1 MKKILFLLA
10 IAAFSGG
17 AVFAQKSAVKDA
29 KRALGSNDL
38 SEARTLIVP
47 ATTNPE
53 TAKDP
58 DTWKI
63 YGDIGNK
70 AFDNERA
77 SSIIGKQHNE
87 KAMYEGLLESYR
99 PYVISDSLGELPNE
113 KGKVKNN
120 VRKDIVNILR
130 ANHPY
135 YINAGIYF
143 SDQKDMK
150 KAADCF
156 EIYWNL
162 PDLTLFAGEK
172 TPFVKDSTYQIIK
185 YYAIISSIQ
194 GQDHKRA
201 IKLLQRASKEQFI
214 ENSQCK
220 ESDLYELLASE
231 YYQQGDSVN
240 FMNVLHEGAEKF
252 PKVNYFMSNLV
263 NVFIRQ
269 GQHDKAM
276 QYLDQAIQN
285 DPTNACD
292 FNSVKGALLTEAK
305 KYEEADVA
313 FQKALAQDPNCERAL
328 EALAVNYIVRA
339 QDLKEISASLSD
351 RKQQAENDKAIVDLY
366 QKSAP
371 LLERYRDL
379 LKARNAEE
387 SDIKAALFKLQ
398 NAYYNLSNLGIDKS
412 KELDE
417 IEKVLGTN

>member
-1 MKKILFLLA
+1 
-10 IAAFSGG
+10 
-17 AVFAQKSAVKDA
+17 
-29 KRALGSNDL
+29 
-38 SEARTLIVP
+38 
-47 ATTNPE
+47 
-53 TAKDP
+53 
-58 DTWKI
+58 
-63 YGDIGNK
+63 
-70 AFDNERA
+70 
-77 SSIIGKQHNE
+77 
-87 KAMYEGLLESYR
+87 
-99 PYVISDSLGELPNE
+99 
-113 KGKVKNN
+113 
-120 VRKDIVNILR
+120 
-130 ANHPY
+130 
-135 YINAGIYF
+135 
-143 SDQKDMK
+143 
-150 KAADCF
+150 
-156 EIYWNL
+156 
-162 PDLTLFAGEK
+162 
-172 TPFVKDSTYQIIK
+172 
-185 YYAIISSIQ
+185 
-194 GQDHKRA
+194 
-201 IKLLQRASKEQFI
+201 
-214 ENSQCK
+214 
-220 ESDLYELLASE
+220 
-231 YYQQGDSVN
+231 
-240 FMNVLHEGAEKF
+240 
-252 PKVNYFMSNLV
+252 
-263 NVFIRQ
+263 
-269 GQHDKAM
+269 M